1 MRTAGAPTGRG
12 GPDHQRLVTKLFQ
25 DRARRWDELYRC
37 EDLLS
42 VIIRL
47 RHERALA
54 WVDGLGLA
62 PGSQALEVGAGAGVM
77 TAALAD
83 RGLLVQAVDRSPA
96 MLEMARSRAAA
107 ADVPG
112 RVALTQAD
120 AGQLPYADGTFTLV
134 VALGVIP
141 WLPSA
146 GAAAGELA
154 RVLRPGGFLV
164 VCAENSA
171 KLNILL
177 DPRHHPWLQPAR
189 LAVKAGLMRMGAW
202 KPAAGPR
209 ITAHRSAEFDRILA
223 RSGLRPLAR
232 CTLGVGPFTLLGLAV
247 LPERL
252 GLRVNG
258 CLQRLTDRGVPGVR
272 SVGSQYLV
280 LAARTAR
287 LPDVGELRAAG
298 RSAAVTARPGSPSP
312 APGRQSPSG
321 PPPAGVGP

>member
-1 MRTAGAPTGRG
+1 MRSADAPTRRG
-12 GPDHQRLVTKLFQ
+12 GPDHQRLVTEFFQ
-25 DRARRWDELYRC
+25 NRARRWDEVYER

-62 PGSQALEVGAGAGVM
+62 PGMPALEVGAGAGVM

-96 MLEMARSRAAA
+96 MLELARSRAAA
-107 ADVPG
+107 DVPAPVG
-112 RVALTQAD
+112 LAQAD
-120 AGQLPYADGTFTLV
+120 AGRLPYADGSFMLV
-134 VALGVIP
+134 IALGVIP

-146 GAAAGELA
+146 AAAAEELA

-164 VCAENSA
+164 VNAENSA
-171 KLNILL
+171 KLNVLL

-189 LAVKAGLMRMGAW
+189 SAAKAGLMRIRARR
-202 KPAAGPR
+202 PTAGPR
-209 ITAHRSAEFDRILA
+209 LTAHRPAEFERILT

-232 CTLGVGPFTLLGLAV
+232 CTLGFGPFTLLGLAL

-252 GLRVNG
+252 GLRLNSY
-258 CLQRLTDRGVPGVR
+258 LQQLADRGVPGVR
-272 SVGSQYLV
+272 STGSQYLV
-280 LAARTAR
+280 LAARADP
-287 LPDVGELRAAG
+287 LQDVGELRAADP
-298 RSAAVTARPGSPSP
+298 V
-312 APGRQSPSG
+312 
-321 PPPAGVGP
+321 

>member
-1 MRTAGAPTGRG
+1 MRSGGAPAGRG
-12 GPDHQRLVTKLFQ
+12 GPDHQRLVTKFFQ
-25 DRARRWDELYRC
+25 DRARRWDEVYRR

-42 VIIRL
+42 SIVRL

-54 WVDGLGLA
+54 SVDRLGLA
-62 PGSQALEVGAGAGVM
+62 PGLHALEVGAGAGVM

-96 MLEMARSRAAA
+96 MLELARSRAAA
-107 ADVPG
+107 DVPA

-120 AGQLPYADGTFTLV
+120 AGVLPYADGAFTLV

-146 GAAAGELA
+146 ASAAQELA

-189 LAVKAGLMRMGAW
+189 SAVKAGLTRIGAW
-202 KPAAGPR
+202 RPAAGPR
-209 ITAHRSAEFDRILA
+209 ITAHRPAEFDRILA

-232 CTLGVGPFTLLGLAV
+232 CTLGFGPFTLLGLPV
-247 LPERL
+247 LPKRL
-252 GLRVNG
+252 GLRVNSW
-258 CLQRLTDRGVPGVR
+258 LQGLADRGVPGVR
-272 SVGSQYLV
+272 SAGSQYLV
-280 LAARTAR
+280 LASRTAR
-287 LPDVGELRAAG
+287 LPDFGELRVSA
-298 RSAAVTARPGSPSP
+298 RSAAVMARPGSP
-312 APGRQSPSG
+312 
-321 PPPAGVGP
+321 

>member
-1 MRTAGAPTGRG
+1 MKSAGAPAGRG
-12 GPDHQRLVTKLFQ
+12 GPDHQRLVTELFQ
-25 DRARRWDELYRC
+25 GRARRWDEVYRR

-62 PGSQALEVGAGAGVM
+62 PGSQALEVGAGAGLM

-96 MLEMARSRAAA
+96 MLELARSRGAAA
-107 ADVPG
+107 GVPA
-112 RVALTQAD
+112 RVALAQAD
-120 AGQLPYADGTFTLV
+120 AGELPYADGAFTLV
-134 VALGVIP
+134 VALGLIP
-141 WLPSA
+141 WLRS
-146 GAAAGELA
+146 AAAASGELA
-154 RVLRPGGFLV
+154 RVLRPDGFLV
-164 VCAENSA
+164 VSAENSA

-189 LAVKAGLMRMGAW
+189 SAVKAGLLRIGAW
-202 KPAAGPR
+202 RAAAGPR
-209 ITAHRSAEFDRILA
+209 LTAHGSAEFDRILA

-232 CTLGVGPFTLLGLAV
+232 CTVGFGPFTLLGLAI

-258 CLQRLTDRGVPGVR
+258 WLQRLADRGVPGVR
-272 SVGSQYLV
+272 SAGSQYLV

-298 RSAAVTARPGSPSP
+298 PSAAVTARPGSP
-312 APGRQSPSG
+312 
-321 PPPAGVGP
+321 

>member
-1 MRTAGAPTGRG
+1 MRSAGAPAGRG
-12 GPDHQRLVTKLFQ
+12 GADHQQLVTKLFQ
-25 DRARRWDELYRC
+25 DRARRWDELYRR
-37 EDLLS
+37 EDVLS

-54 WVDGLGLA
+54 LVDGLGLA
-62 PGSQALEVGAGAGVM
+62 PGSRALEVGAGAGVM
-77 TAALAD
+77 TAALAE

-96 MLEMARSRAAA
+96 MLELARSRAAA
-107 ADVPG
+107 ADAPG

-120 AGQLPYADGTFTLV
+120 AGELPYADGAFTLV
-134 VALGVIP
+134 VALGLIP

-146 GAAAGELA
+146 AAAARELA

-189 LAVKAGLMRMGAW
+189 SAVKPGLTRIGAW
-202 KPAAGPR
+202 RPPVGPR
-209 ITAHRSAEFDRILA
+209 LTAHRPAEFDRILA
-223 RSGLRPLAR
+223 RAGLRPLAS
-232 CTLGVGPFTLLGLAV
+232 CTLGFGRFTLLGLPV

-258 CLQRLTDRGVPGVR
+258 WLQGLADSRVPGVR
-272 SVGSQYLV
+272 SAGSQYLV
-280 LAARTAR
+280 LAARTA
-287 LPDVGELRAAG
+287 PVGELRAAD
-298 RSAAVTARPGSPSP
+298 RSAAVTVSPGSP
-312 APGRQSPSG
+312 
-321 PPPAGVGP
+321 

>member
-1 MRTAGAPTGRG
+1 MRTAGAPAERG

-25 DRARRWDELYRC
+25 DRARRWDEVYRR

-42 VIIRL
+42 VIVRL

-54 WVDGLGLA
+54 CVDGLGLA
-62 PGSQALEVGAGAGVM
+62 PGLHALEVGAGAGVM

-96 MLEMARSRAAA
+96 MLELACSRAAA
-107 ADVPG
+107 ADASA

-120 AGQLPYADGTFTLV
+120 AGDLPYADGAFTLV

-146 GAAAGELA
+146 AAAAKELA

-189 LAVKAGLMRMGAW
+189 SAVKAGLIRVGAW
-202 KPAAGPR
+202 RPPAGPR
-209 ITAHRSAEFDRILA
+209 ITAHRPAEFDRILA

-232 CTLGVGPFTLLGLAV
+232 STLGFGPFTLLGLPV
-247 LPERL
+247 LPKRL

-258 CLQRLTDRGVPGVR
+258 WLQGLADRGVPGVR
-272 SVGSQYLV
+272 SAGSQYLV
-280 LAARTAR
+280 LASRTAT
-287 LPDVGELRAAG
+287 LADLGELRAAA
-298 RSAAVTARPGSPSP
+298 RSETVTARPSPP
-312 APGRQSPSG
+312 
-321 PPPAGVGP
+321 

>member
-1 MRTAGAPTGRG
+1 MRSASAPTRRG
-12 GPDHQRLVTKLFQ
+12 GTDHERLVTELFQ
-25 DRARRWDELYRC
+25 NRARRWDEVYQR

-62 PGSQALEVGAGAGVM
+62 PGLRALEVGAGAGVM

-96 MLEMARSRAAA
+96 MLELARSRAAA
-107 ADVPG
+107 GVPA
-112 RVALTQAD
+112 RVGLAQAD
-120 AGQLPYADGTFTLV
+120 AGKLPYTDGAFTLV
-134 VALGVIP
+134 IALGVIP

-146 GAAAGELA
+146 AAAAEELA

-164 VCAENSA
+164 VNAENSA

-189 LAVKAGLMRMGAW
+189 SAVKAALMRIGAW
-202 KPAAGPR
+202 RPTADPR
-209 ITAHRSAEFDRILA
+209 LIAHRPAEFERILTL
-223 RSGLRPLAR
+223 SGLRPLAR
-232 CTLGVGPFTLLGLAV
+232 CTLGFGPFTLVGSAL

-258 CLQRLTDRGVPGVR
+258 YLQRLADHGVPGVR
-272 SVGSQYLV
+272 SAGSQYLV
-280 LAARTAR
+280 LAARTAQP
-287 LPDVGELRAAG
+287 PDVGELQAG
-298 RSAAVTARPGSPSP
+298 AGQSAAVTARPGTP
-312 APGRQSPSG
+312 
-321 PPPAGVGP
+321 